1 MSFHLELADDPTETF
16 LLEEEAFRAIGEE
29 LLERAK
35 QVAHTTEER
44 VHSLVTPDG
53 PTVAG

>member
-1 MSFHLELADDPTETF
+1 MTLPLDLPDDLTEIF

-53 PTVAG
+53 PMVAG